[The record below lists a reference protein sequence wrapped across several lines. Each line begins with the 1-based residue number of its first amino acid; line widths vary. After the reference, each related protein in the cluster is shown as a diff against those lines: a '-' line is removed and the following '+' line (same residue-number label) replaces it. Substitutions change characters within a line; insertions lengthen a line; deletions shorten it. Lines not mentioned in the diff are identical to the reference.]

1 MSSVTAVPE
10 LQVVDQDKR
19 RRAALIVIACT
30 LIIGAAQYLIKLGAN
45 QLAAQQH
52 SVHAGSVSVQAA
64 VMGIFTNPAI
74 FSGYCLY
81 GIFTVLFVFALRH
94 GELSIL
100 YPLISLGYVWVAII
114 GVIAFH
120 ESMNP
125 LKLTGIA
132 IIMAGVTVLGRG
144 SAK

>member
-1 MSSVTAVPE
+1 MSSVTALPE
-10 LQVVDQDKR
+10 VQVVNADKR

-52 SVHAGSVSVQAA
+52 SVHAGSVSLQAA

-74 FSGYCLY
+74 FGGYCLY

-132 IIMAGVTVLGRG
+132 IIMLGVTVLGRG